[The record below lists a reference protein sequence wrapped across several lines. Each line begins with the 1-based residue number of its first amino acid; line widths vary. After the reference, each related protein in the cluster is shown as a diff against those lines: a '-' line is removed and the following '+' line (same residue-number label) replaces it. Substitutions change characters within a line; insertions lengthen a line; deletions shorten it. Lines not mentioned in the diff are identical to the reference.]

1 MPGEQWRHAAAFPF
15 LGFLVSTPIRAVAIF
30 RSRVCPESGPDFGSP
45 FAHRFVMLSANA
57 HVFENL

>member
-1 MPGEQWRHAAAFPF
+1 MLLRFSA
-15 LGFLVSTPIRAVAIF
+15 IRAVATF
-30 RSRVCPESGPDFGSP
+30 RSRVCPESGPDFRSR

>member
-1 MPGEQWRHAAAFPF
+1 VAPCCCVSVSWFR
-15 LGFLVSTPIRAVAIF
+15 GFHVHSGCCHFSFVRM
-30 RSRVCPESGPDFGSP
+30 SRVRPNFGSR